1 MRVAEWSLFSHC
13 EERITASQLTSGKHD
28 TKSKVLKK
36 KRQLVGIVAFHAE

>member
-36 KRQLVGIVAFHAE
+36 KKDSLLEL